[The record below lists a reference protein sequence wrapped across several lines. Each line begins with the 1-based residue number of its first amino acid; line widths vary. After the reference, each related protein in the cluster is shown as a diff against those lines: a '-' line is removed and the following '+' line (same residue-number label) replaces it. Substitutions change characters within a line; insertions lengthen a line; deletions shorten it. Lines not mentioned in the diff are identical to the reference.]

1 LQSHL
6 IVRLR
11 NLGFIAVLVVASL
24 PSPAEAQGDFIKDK
38 LKALIEKS
46 GVYVSTS
53 TRSAIDREV
62 RMGQSFG
69 IGYGTAGSKQTGW
82 KFPFSFSSYSGNLET
97 NAGDEFGRFRARQ
110 LMSGVGYQW
119 VHGKMVYGAQL
130 GLGYSFNHASFNDGA
145 PAAFRSTG
153 PVAIIVSDSF
163 VVRPQIKAEYFIHH
177 KLSLRAQA
185 SYTYTD
191 PNVIVETGTGRLTR
205 EWRPHHLQLSAAV
218 GVFPFRK
225 R

>member
-1 LQSHL
+1 M
-6 IVRLR
+6 RLR
-11 NLGFIAVLVVASL
+11 NLGLIGAVLIALL
-24 PSPAEAQGDFIKDK
+24 PSPAQAQGDFIKDK
-38 LKALIEKS
+38 LRDLIEKS

-53 TRSAIDREV
+53 TRSAVDQEV
-62 RMGQSFG
+62 RMGQTFG
-69 IGYGTAGSKQTGW
+69 IGYGTAGSKRTGW
-82 KFPFSFSSYSGNLET
+82 KTPFSFSSYSGDLET
-97 NAGDEFGRFRARQ
+97 SAGDGFGRFRAQQ

-130 GLGYSFNHASFNDGA
+130 GLGYSFNRATLDDAATAAFHAS
-145 PAAFRSTG
+145 G
-153 PVAIIVSDSF
+153 PVTISVSNSF
-163 VVRPQIKAEYFIHH
+163 VIRPQLKAEYFFHH

-191 PNVIVETGTGRLTR
+191 PNVIVETGTERLTR
-205 EWRPHHLQLSAAV
+205 EWRPHHFQLSAAV